1 MITSSICYGLKP
13 VNFGIKD
20 RQKSVTSHRDSISL
34 HCIQRTSSETMSSA
48 MRIAIAGAG
57 GLARYISEEFP
68 KHGHSAII
76 LTRSEKE
83 YFRNRLNITQVITDY
98 SVPSIVT
105 ALRDCEILISV
116 ILSYA
121 REFIDIHLN
130 LIKAC
135 RLSPKCKRF
144 IPSGFFGDIENYPDL
159 PPLYSE
165 IREPIRKILR
175 QQTEIEWALVC
186 NGWLVNYIV
195 PKGNLYLMDIGEAFP
210 IDIIRNR
217 IVIPGTGKD
226 AVDVTSTRD
235 LAIALA
241 LLAIAPVWKPYVYV
255 SGTKRCWNDL
265 ALLIQERYPA
275 MREGKRVGSAQI
287 PGTIQNSTDEEELL
301 LAHYQIY
308 VPLGAVSL
316 DPEKVEAHRRKFFAG
331 LKFRSPRQLIDEVEE
346 YTDKVVLS

>member
-1 MITSSICYGLKP
+1 
-13 VNFGIKD
+13 
-20 RQKSVTSHRDSISL
+20 
-34 HCIQRTSSETMSSA
+34 MSSA

-165 IREPIRKILR
+165 IREPIL
-175 QQTEIEWALVC
+175 
-186 NGWLVNYIV
+186 NYIV

-275 MREGKRVGSAQI
+275 MREDLCAFGCC
-287 PGTIQNSTDEEELL
+287 
-301 LAHYQIY
+301 
-308 VPLGAVSL
+308 VS
-316 DPEKVEAHRRKFFAG
+316 
-331 LKFRSPRQLIDEVEE
+331 
-346 YTDKVVLS
+346 